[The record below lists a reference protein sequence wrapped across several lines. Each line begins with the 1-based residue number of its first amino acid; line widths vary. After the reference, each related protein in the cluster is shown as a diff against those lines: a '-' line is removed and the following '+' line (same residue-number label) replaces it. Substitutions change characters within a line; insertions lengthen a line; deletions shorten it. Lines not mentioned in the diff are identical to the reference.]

1 MRKIPS
7 RDISLHVGYLD
18 LRISM
23 VAEGTSWSPDVADDM
38 VTRMERL
45 VENTIR
51 TGIEYGMFSG
61 EDEDEE
67 EYEAPTPEGELHNAQ
82 VVYVEDGDEDG

>member
-7 RDISLHVGYLD
+7 RDISLHVGDLD

-23 VAEGTSWSPDVADDM
+23 VSEGTSWSPDVADDM
-38 VTRMERL
+38 VKRMEKL
-45 VENTIR
+45 FENTLR

-61 EDEDEE
+61 EDEE
-67 EYEAPTPEGELHNAQ
+67 EYEAPTPDGELHSAQ

>member
-23 VAEGTSWSPDVADDM
+23 VSEGTSWSPDVADDM

-67 EYEAPTPEGELHNAQ
+67 EYEAATPEGELHNPNI
-82 VVYVEDGDEDG
+82 VYVEYGDDDG